1 MLILFDQGT
10 PVPLRKFLPGHQVR
24 TAAQQRWST
33 LLNGELLRAAEQAG
47 FDVLPTTDTHLQF
60 QQNVQV
66 FKLAVVVLNRNRWQL
81 IQTVIPPILA
91 AIAEAKPGSITV
103 VDIPLR

>member
-1 MLILFDQGT
+1 MLILFDQGP
-10 PVPLRKFLPGHQVR
+10 PVPLRKFLPGHEVR

-33 LLNGELLRAAEQAG
+33 LLNGELRRAAEQAG
-47 FDVLPTTDTHLQF
+47 FDVLLTTDTHLRF
-60 QQNVQV
+60 QQNLQID
-66 FKLAVVVLNRNRWQL
+66 KLAVVVLNRNRWQL
-81 IQTVIPPILA
+81 IQTVIPQILA